1 MKFTALNIKNQQ
13 FNKSLKGY
21 NKEEVEAFLERLAE
35 EFEILQSEND
45 IYKRELDSIK
55 EQNKEFRKIEKHLQN
70 TLVNAQESSSKVVE
84 TAKKQTALIVREAEL
99 KANQTIEKAKE
110 EANYIRDSVIKLRE
124 EKNLLLAK
132 LKAMVETQANLLEA
146 ATDKPVTVNQNKIK
160 AAVTENKSEI
170 NIDKIL
176 ERLL

>member
-13 FNKSLKGY
+13 FNKSIKGY

-70 TLVNAQESSSKVVE
+70 TLVNAQESSSKAVE

-146 ATDKPVTVNQNKIK
+146 STDKMDTVHLNKIK
-160 AAVTENKSEI
+160 TTITESKSEI
-170 NIDKIL
+170 NVDKIL